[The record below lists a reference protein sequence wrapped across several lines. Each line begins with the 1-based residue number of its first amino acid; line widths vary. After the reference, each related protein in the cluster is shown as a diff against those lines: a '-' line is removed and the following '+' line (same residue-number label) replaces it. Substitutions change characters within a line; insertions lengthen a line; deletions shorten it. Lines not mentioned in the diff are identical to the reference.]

1 MLRAPRPWDH
11 RYLSPREI
19 PALAGT
25 LRAVSPRRG
34 PGTGG
39 KRRAEDGHCP
49 PPRLHLPTRRRAR
62 RAHAP
67 RGGRR
72 AAAQPRQRDRPPR
85 AGAGLHPG
93 RRRAHCLGKGPGAR
107 RRCTRGPLPV
117 RRSPAQALVSDPRRL
132 FPPLSQGDAGVPA
145 ERSRPLP
152 REGASPSLRRPAAPA
167 GLSPCLSSLALL
179 DHARALRLE
188 VLVAPGAAGDPT
200 ARPRP
205 PPPAVPVGSPRA
217 AAGRCRVVSRR
228 LKGAPPLRR
237 AGSSWPLA
245 VGRPLAVCVPP
256 LPSLASGS
264 PGPSASCG
272 WFSGAVAE
280 TAPACRC

>member
-1 MLRAPRPWDH
+1 MILGGSSRPCPREMPGCPRSAPVPSPGRARRRPSGAPRPRLAFPRASRRWRCWITPGRYVWRCWWLRGPQATPLRAP
-11 RYLSPREI
+11 
-19 PALAGT
+19 
-25 LRAVSPRRG
+25 
-34 PGTGG
+34 
-39 KRRAEDGHCP
+39 
-49 PPRLHLPTRRRAR
+49 
-62 RAHAP
+62 AP
-67 RGGRR
+67 
-72 AAAQPRQRDRPPR
+72 
-85 AGAGLHPG
+85 
-93 RRRAHCLGKGPGAR
+93 
-107 RRCTRGPLPV
+107 
-117 RRSPAQALVSDPRRL
+117 
-132 FPPLSQGDAGVPA
+132 
-145 ERSRPLP
+145 
-152 REGASPSLRRPAAPA
+152 
-167 GLSPCLSSLALL
+167 
-179 DHARALRLE
+179 
-188 VLVAPGAAGDPT
+188 
-200 ARPRP
+200 P